1 MKDFPRNKTAFDRW
15 SERLRKPSIVHS
27 IPAMLLLECRCLVV
41 AYYGS
46 WPRACWE
53 IAKHCF
59 VMDCHGWYW
68 SAVYRLGDLV
78 GWTVLRPMP
87 DVPGAF
93 IRHSAKCDKL
103 NCDDIDCVKNG
114 IPLWFRKLSGMTRHE

>member
-1 MKDFPRNKTAFDRW
+1 MKDFPRNKPAFDRW
-15 SERLRKPSIVHS
+15 SERLTNKSPLHS
-27 IPAMLLLECRCLVV
+27 IPFLLVMECRCLVIS
-41 AYYGS
+41 YYGS
-46 WPRACWE
+46 WPRAVW
-53 IAKHCF
+53 AMAWHGLTMN
-59 VMDCHGWYW
+59 VHGWYW